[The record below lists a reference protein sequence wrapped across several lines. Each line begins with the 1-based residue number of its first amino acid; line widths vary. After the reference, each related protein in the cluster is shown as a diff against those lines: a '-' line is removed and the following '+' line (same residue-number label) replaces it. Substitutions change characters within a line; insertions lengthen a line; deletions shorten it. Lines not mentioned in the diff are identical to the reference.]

1 MNVIILLF
9 ITSFTIIGLALVR
22 HFYSELNAKKRTLE
36 GIQGVHHFVELIKF
50 TQQHRGMHSGLL
62 NGNLDFKGKLPQ
74 LEKDIQT
81 QYEQILSFE
90 KKHRY
95 PPQLSIQYV
104 HKQWQKLLQKDDI
117 QSSQSFQLHT
127 GLINRQLEALWD
139 LADEFALTTSRQQAV
154 RLTSQQLVKTLPEL
168 AEALGQIRA
177 LSVQVAS
184 KQDLSSDKKL
194 QLIFTLENITE
205 HHAKLSQLL
214 PANSNQVLQQ
224 FIQDIKHSVEQGTL
238 SQRNPDSLFQDAS
251 QIINQLFDVV
261 NNRLIELKQT
271 IR

>member
-1 MNVIILLF
+1 MNVIILLG
-9 ITSFTIIGLALVR
+9 ITSFTIITLALIR
-22 HFYSELNAKKRTLE
+22 HLYSEIHAKKRTIE
-36 GIQGVHHFVELIKF
+36 GIQGVQYFVELIKL

-62 NGNLDFKGKLPQ
+62 NGNLDFKDKLTQ
-74 LEKDIQT
+74 VEKDIQT
-81 QYEQILSFE
+81 QYDAILSFE
-90 KKHRY
+90 KKHAY
-95 PPQLSIQYV
+95 PAQLSIQYA
-104 HKQWQKLLQKDDI
+104 HKQWLKLLQNNAI

-127 GLINRQLEALWD
+127 GLINRQLDALWD
-139 LADEFALTTSRQQAV
+139 LADEFALTTSRQKTV
-154 RLTSQQLVKTLPEL
+154 RQTAQQLVKTLPEL

-194 QLIFTLENITE
+194 QLIFTLEKITE

-224 FIQDIKHSVEQGTL
+224 FIGEIKRSVEQDTL
-238 SQRNPDSLFQDAS
+238 SQRDPDGLFQDAS

-261 NNRLIELKQT
+261 NNRLTELKQAV
-271 IR
+271 R